1 MILQDVMKEPI
12 HVDKDQR
19 LSHAVDLFKKYNV
32 ARLPVLDEGALVGII
47 TQRDVMKK
55 IGYFKEDLKVSTYHI
70 STCMTKDPFVL
81 HPSDPVEKAVELF
94 CDTSISGIPIVDEEL
109 VGMVTKLDL
118 IEISPYT
125 QKVSACYTQQFIS
138 ISVNE
143 RVVHARML
151 MLEHNARCLPV
162 IDSTL
167 EGVIT
172 TGDVVF
178 ELYTFMELVDRHQST
193 LVRNV
198 SVLEAM
204 NQNPVTAALDHP
216 LETVKA
222 VMVEKNL
229 STLPVIEGSD
239 VVGLIS
245 KDEMVSTLQ

>member
-1 MILQDVMKEPI
+1 MILQDVMKQPI

-19 LSHAVDLFKKYNV
+19 LSQAVDLFKKYNV
-32 ARLPVLDEGALVGII
+32 ARLPVLEEGELVGII
-47 TQRDVMKK
+47 TQRDVMRK

-94 CDTSISGIPIVDEEL
+94 CDKSISGIPIVDEEL

-118 IEISPYT
+118 IEVHTYT
-125 QKVSACYTQQFIS
+125 QRVSECYTHKYLSVSA
-138 ISVNE
+138 NE
-143 RVVHARML
+143 RVVHVRML

-162 IDSTL
+162 INSEL
-167 EGVIT
+167 QGVIT
-172 TGDVVF
+172 TADVVF
-178 ELYTFMELVDRHQST
+178 ELYTFMGLVDRHQST

-204 NQNPVTAALDHP
+204 NQNPVTTALDYP

-229 STLPVIEGSD
+229 STLPVIEGSE

-245 KDEMVSTLQ
+245 KDEMIAILQ